1 MPDDLDLSTFVPEN
15 FKGEDGAYDT
25 GGFRAKFDELTA
37 FQAQEAE
44 RIAALP
50 KEAAGYAW
58 ALPEGHVFPEGFD
71 PAKMATKD
79 ENGNEVA
86 FDPAKMFDPADPD
99 VAAVQAALLDVKAPP
114 GLMAKLAG
122 VMVNRELRGIMEAE
136 KTAAEQMAQLGDPVK
151 SKARVDVVQR
161 ELSARLPAAQATAIM
176 DGLTTAE
183 AVRGIEQLLKASA
196 TPPAAA
202 PGVKDMAKM
211 SIDEKLDLGLQQRA
225 QARGK

>member
-1 MPDDLDLSTFVPEN
+1 MPDDIDLSAFVPEA

-25 GGFRAKFDELTA
+25 AGFRARFDELTA
-37 FQAQEAE
+37 FRAQEDE

-50 KEAAGYAW
+50 TEASAYAW
-58 ALPEGHVFPEGFD
+58 ALPEGHSFPEGFD

-79 ENGNEVA
+79 DKGNEVA
-86 FDPAKMFDPADPD
+86 FDPAKMFDPEDPD
-99 VAAVQAALLDVKAPP
+99 VAAVQAALLEMKAPP
-114 GLMAKLAG
+114 GLMSKLAG
-122 VMVNRELRGIMEAE
+122 VMINRELRGIMEAE
-136 KTAAEQMAQLGDPVK
+136 RVAGEQMAMLGDQVK
-151 SKARVDVVQR
+151 AKARVDVVQR
-161 ELSARLPAAQATAIM
+161 ELSSRLPSAQAAAIM

-183 AVRGIEQLLKASA
+183 AVRGMEQILKASS
-196 TPPAAA
+196 TPPAPA